1 MAVSAEN
8 VLEMRTL
15 GAVLAVVAEAGN
27 YLTQRLKPGTEPCLS
42 AVVLEADKRRCRLG
56 VFGAFELIV
65 ADHALLAADRVQLQ
79 RTDKITALAV
89 IGLVIFAEHLVP
101 AADREEG
108 DTVVNGG
115 LYLLAASPVQILKQH
130 LLLKNPARRR

>member
-1 MAVSAEN
+1 M
-8 VLEMRTL
+8 
-15 GAVLAVVAEAGN
+15 
-27 YLTQRLKPGTEPCLS
+27 
-42 AVVLEADKRRCRLG
+42 VLEADNDAAAG

-130 LLLKNPARRR
+130 LLLKILPAADENKVDPGKALS